1 MSKRVIALL
10 VVATGCAFDSDGSGH
25 GASLGVDP
33 PGESGDMGNTS
44 NGESTLSDSSA
55 TEGADAS
62 SASASTSTTAS
73 TTGESSTS
81 QGEDTTGSP
90 LDTDEETGPKP
101 LQEEYLAN
109 GDHDTCT
116 QPLWCYSGSIDN
128 PTGTA
133 FDAQD
138 CFTSTLTPPFEIT
151 HLHYTVANAGAM
163 PVGMML
169 EVRELSGAQPGNPVQ
184 SWSLAPQ
191 SSMPG
196 SYVFELPVPLL
207 WSSSS
212 FCAGVS
218 VPSGTSTQAVGMAV
232 DTGSPLAGVSWLR
245 MFGPTGCSVP
255 SWSDITNPEYTSS
268 GNWCIAATIRET
280 P

>member
-1 MSKRVIALL
+1 MLKRVIALL
-10 VVATGCAFDSDGSGH
+10 VVAAGCAFDSDGSGH

-33 PGESGDMGNTS
+33 PGDTGDMVNTS
-44 NGESTLSDSSA
+44 DGESTLSDSSA
-55 TEGADAS
+55 TDGADAS
-62 SASASTSTTAS
+62 SASAGTSTTAS
-73 TTGESSTS
+73 TSTTAESSTS
-81 QGEDTTGSP
+81 QGEETTGSP
-90 LDTDEETGPKP
+90 SDTGEETGPKP

-138 CFTSTLTPPFEIT
+138 CFTATLTPPFEIT
-151 HLHYTVANAGAM
+151 HLHYTVANAGAT
-163 PVGMML
+163 PVGMMV
-169 EVRELSGAQPGNPVQ
+169 EVREPSGSQPGNVVQ
-184 SWSLAPQ
+184 SWNLSPQ

-196 SYVFELPVPLL
+196 SYVFELPEPLL
-207 WSSSS
+207 WSSTS

-232 DTGSPLAGVSWLR
+232 DTMSPLAGVSWLR
-245 MFGPTGCSVP
+245 VFGGSGC
-255 SWSDITNPEYTSS
+255 DIPNWADATLYNPS